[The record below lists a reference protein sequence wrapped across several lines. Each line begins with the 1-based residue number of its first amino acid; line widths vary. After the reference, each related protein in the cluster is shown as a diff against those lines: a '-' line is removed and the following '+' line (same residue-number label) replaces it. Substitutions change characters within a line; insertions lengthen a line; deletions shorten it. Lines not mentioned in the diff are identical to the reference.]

1 MSKGT
6 IRLTTDRLVLRRH
19 IEEDA
24 LLLHQNF
31 GLDPEMF
38 RYSGW
43 NPYASEEAAE
53 EAVRQFIES
62 YDDEHF
68 YGWAIEYDSRLIGT
82 IGAYDYDPETDSIEV
97 GCSIERKSW
106 GKGFAG
112 EAVRAVIR
120 YLTEQEGIRC
130 VKAWCA
136 ADNVGSRKV
145 MERAGMTRVST
156 EKDALEIEGK
166 KYDKQNYRITML
178 KTAHRE

>member
-6 IRLTTDRLVLRRH
+6 VPLTTDRLVLRRH

-24 LLLHQNF
+24 KLLYQNF

-38 RYSGW
+38 KYSGW
-43 NPYASEEAAE
+43 NPYASKEAAE
-53 EAVRQFIES
+53 EAVRQFIDS
-62 YDDEHF
+62 YDDSHF
-68 YGWAIEYDSRLIGT
+68 YGWAIEYDGRLTGT
-82 IGAYDYDPETDSIEV
+82 IGAYDYDPETDSIEI

-112 EAVRAVIR
+112 EAVKAVIR

-136 ADNVGSRKV
+136 ADNVGSKKI
-145 MERAGMTRVST
+145 MERAGMNHVST
-156 EKDALEIEGK
+156 EKDALEIEGQ
-166 KYDKQNYRITML
+166 KYDKLNYTVDR
-178 KTAHRE
+178 

>member
-6 IRLTTDRLVLRRH
+6 VLLTTDRLVLRRH
-19 IEEDA
+19 TEEDA
-24 LLLHQNF
+24 MLLYQNF

-38 RYSGW
+38 KYSGW
-43 NPYASEEAAE
+43 NPYASKEAAE
-53 EAVRQFIES
+53 EAVRQFIDS
-62 YDDEHF
+62 YDDNHF
-68 YGWAIEYDSRLIGT
+68 YGWAIEYDGRLIGT
-82 IGAYDYDPETDSIEV
+82 IGAYDYDPETDSIEI

-136 ADNVGSRKV
+136 ADNVGSKKI
-145 MERAGMTRVST
+145 MERAGMNHVST
-156 EKDALEIEGK
+156 EKDALEIEGQ
-166 KYDKQNYRITML
+166 KYDKLNYTVDR
-178 KTAHRE
+178 